1 MDDGAAEVAGAVAE
15 ETITGP
21 DRAMVEAIRATAAEL
36 FTAKGSAATS
46 TREIALRVG
55 IKQASLYYYFPNKQ
69 AILESLMLDTI
80 NEPLHVIALLERESC
95 SPAVRLHAMATY
107 DASQLA
113 ADRWNLGALYLLP
126 EIRHLPTFAQFFALN
141 ERLRDR
147 YRELCASAR
156 AAAGL
161 PPDPARTKLPY
172 RIVETAT
179 RMRVDGEE
187 VDVELIADSVLA
199 VLQLDRLNDA
209 DRAESA
215 ALARAVLDRVSR
227 TT

>member
-1 MDDGAAEVAGAVAE
+1 MNMNSKSTSVTAKARPKDAKRKTLSPV
-15 ETITGP
+15 
-21 DRAMVEAIRATAAEL
+21 TAANPAA
-36 FTAKGSAATS
+36 AKDASSPSAAPKPPS
-46 TREIALRVG
+46 
-55 IKQASLYYYFPNKQ
+55 KQSQ
-69 AILESLMLDTI
+69 
-80 NEPLHVIALLERESC
+80 VIALLERESC